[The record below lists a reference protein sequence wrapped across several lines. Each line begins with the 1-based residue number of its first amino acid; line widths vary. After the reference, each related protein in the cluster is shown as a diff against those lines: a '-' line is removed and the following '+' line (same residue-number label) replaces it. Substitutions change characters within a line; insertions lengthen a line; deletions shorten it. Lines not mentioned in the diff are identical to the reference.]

1 MPGTAL
7 TAQRTQRTDNPHHD
21 HAIPVRRHAR
31 VRPAVRAISTGTVTV
46 RGQQLRV
53 EVRPG
58 NGNGI
63 PLVLCSGIG
72 ISYQVFDRLIEAL
85 DPGIE
90 IIRFDVPGV
99 GGSPVRAW
107 PYGFPELAQLLA
119 GLLTELGHQQ
129 VDLLGFSWG
138 GALAQQF
145 AFQYRDR
152 CRRLVLVST
161 SPGALSVPGRPDVLA
176 KMLTPKR
183 FRGPNHIAGLLY
195 EGDVGDHG
203 EDVRRLFRRS
213 QTAGSSLGY
222 LYQLAA
228 AASWSSLPFL
238 PHLRQPV
245 LVLGGDGDDI
255 VPVINARIMAAL
267 IPNATVHIYTGGHVE
282 PLAAAAEFAP
292 MITRFLSQE
301 QFSPQTSHLPR
312 SMAEFARRFGPVA
325 RADQRGTWTEST
337 RRN

>member
-1 MPGTAL
+1 M
-7 TAQRTQRTDNPHHD
+7 
-21 HAIPVRRHAR
+21 
-31 VRPAVRAISTGTVTV
+31 RPAVRAISSRIVTV

-58 NGNGI
+58 NGNGT

-72 ISYQVFDRLIEAL
+72 ISYQVFDRLIEVL
-85 DPGIE
+85 DPGTE

-129 VDLLGFSWG
+129 VDVLGFSWG

-161 SPGALSVPGRPDVLA
+161 SSGSLSVPGRPDSLA

-183 FRGPNHIAGLLY
+183 FRGPSHPAGLLY
-195 EGDVGDHG
+195 GGDIGDHRD
-203 EDVRRLFRRS
+203 DVRKLFRRS
-213 QTAGSSLGY
+213 QTGGSSLGY

-238 PHLRQPV
+238 PHLKQPV
-245 LVLGGDGDDI
+245 LLLGGDADDI
-255 VPVINARIMAAL
+255 VPIINARIMAAL
-267 IPNATVHIYTGGHVE
+267 IPNAIVHIYTGGHVE
-282 PLAAAAEFAP
+282 PLAEPSEVAS
-292 MITRFLSQE
+292 MINRFLSQE
-301 QFSPQTSHLPR
+301 ELSPQMCRL
-312 SMAEFARRFGPVA
+312 A
-325 RADQRGTWTEST
+325 Q
-337 RRN
+337 

>member
-1 MPGTAL
+1 M
-7 TAQRTQRTDNPHHD
+7 
-21 HAIPVRRHAR
+21 
-31 VRPAVRAISTGTVTV
+31 RPAVRAISSRIVTV

-58 NGNGI
+58 NGNGT

-72 ISYQVFDRLIEAL
+72 ISYQVFDRLIEVL
-85 DPGIE
+85 DPGTE

-129 VDLLGFSWG
+129 VDVLGFSWG

-161 SPGALSVPGRPDVLA
+161 SSGSLSVPGRPDSLA

-183 FRGPNHIAGLLY
+183 FRGPNHTAGLLY
-195 EGDVGDHG
+195 GGDIGDHG
-203 EDVRRLFRRS
+203 DDVRKLFRRS
-213 QTAGSSLGY
+213 QTGGSSLGY

-238 PHLRQPV
+238 PHLKQPV
-245 LVLGGDGDDI
+245 LLLGGDADDI
-255 VPVINARIMAAL
+255 VPIINARIMAAL
-267 IPNATVHIYTGGHVE
+267 IPNAIVHIYTGGHVE
-282 PLAAAAEFAP
+282 PLAKPTEVAS
-292 MITRFLSQE
+292 MINRFLSQE
-301 QFSPQTSHLPR
+301 ELSPQMCRL
-312 SMAEFARRFGPVA
+312 A
-325 RADQRGTWTEST
+325 Q
-337 RRN
+337 